1 MGSKKGVKRERPFKV
16 GKKEFNDCY
25 MASYV
30 HNRSTAPWSCWLS
43 KLAFP
48 QEKPGMFFLSTRTEW
63 ICNFYTNL
71 TFRSPFAALIKRAG
85 NSNCWHTMVTGN
97 AIFRSFCGIPWP
109 HVGRLISMYVSVP
122 FSLQADNITPCLISF
137 GDDSFPQAGE
147 YISSFSLDVSYTHF
161 LL

>member
-1 MGSKKGVKRERPFKV
+1 
-16 GKKEFNDCY
+16 
-25 MASYV
+25 
-30 HNRSTAPWSCWLS
+30 
-43 KLAFP
+43 
-48 QEKPGMFFLSTRTEW
+48 MFFLSTRTEW

-85 NSNCWHTMVTGN
+85 NSNCWHTLKIKIYVTGS

-147 YISSFSLDVSYTHF
+147 YISSFSLDVSYTEGMKAWMF
-161 LL
+161 YFEVLLRIVNKNILQGQTWLFSKFSLH